1 MNGTHWTNDPD
12 LLERYARGKVP
23 ESERRQLDEHLHTCL
38 ECVARLKD
46 ETGIVDGIKMFGR
59 GEMKDKLRQRLAH
72 EPSRR
77 IPWTRIMSVA
87 ATIVIIV
94 GIGFFNEWFPPQ
106 PKQKVESKPAETLGD
121 MKDQVPE
128 RTAAQK
134 QETPELAKDRERD
147 LALKSKAGKETKIET
162 PLKLRFDG
170 EKREDRSALSAA
182 AQSGTGAVQ
191 QQAEH
196 VISLDEMKGQKMGQ
210 VDDQVWVEGTVM
222 TQTDKNEEFGKV
234 SRKKKA
240 QDAQVPKAETQ
251 PSVQQGVHLQQMP
264 SRNLPAAQQQ
274 KQRFSNVNSVQ
285 TLVSRTNH
293 GLKMTL
299 YLDTLFQEADFRNAN
314 VQEVEPDSIVID
326 LPNQRIGYQLPSGW
340 NKKPAKKNIRN

>member
-12 LLERYARGKVP
+12 LLERYALRKVL
-23 ESERRQLDEHLHTCL
+23 ESERKQLDGHLRTCM
-38 ECVARLKD
+38 ECRARLKD
-46 ETGIVDGIKMFGR
+46 ETEIVEGIKMFGR

-72 EPSRR
+72 EPGRR
-77 IPWTRIMSVA
+77 IPWARIMSAA

-106 PKQKVESKPAETLGD
+106 SKQQVESKPAETLGD
-121 MKDQVPE
+121 MKDRVPE
-128 RTAAQK
+128 RAAVQK
-134 QETPELAKDRERD
+134 QEISDLTNDRERD
-147 LALKSKAGKETKIET
+147 LALRSKTGKETKIET
-162 PLKLRFDG
+162 PLKLQFDG

-182 AQSGTGAVQ
+182 AQSGAGAAQ
-191 QQAEH
+191 QRTEH
-196 VISLDEMKGQKMGQ
+196 RISLDEIQGQKLDQ

-222 TQTDKNEEFGKV
+222 KQTGKNGAFGEE

-240 QDAQVPKAETQ
+240 LDAQVPKADTQ
-251 PSVQQGVHLQQMP
+251 PSFQQGVQLQQMS
-264 SRNLPAAQQQ
+264 SRNLPATQQQ
-274 KQRFSNVNSVQ
+274 KQRLSNVNSVQ
-285 TLVSRTNH
+285 TLVSRTNQ

-299 YLDTLFQEADFRNAN
+299 FLDTLFQETDFRNAN

-340 NKKPAKKNIRN
+340 NKKTAKKNIRN